1 MPMLLEYILS
11 SHMVNHFKK
20 NLARNIFSQRERER
34 EREREKT
41 LFNRSIVRSDFRVH
55 I

>member
-34 EREREKT
+34 ERERENIVQS
-41 LFNRSIVRSDFRVH
+41 FNSQK
-55 I
+55 